1 MLDLGQTAAFLLA
14 AGLITL
20 APGPDNM
27 MVLGLGLSRGRRQ
40 GMVFGLGCALGCLSH
55 TVLAAVGLSAAIA
68 ASVTLFST
76 LKICGGLY
84 LAWLGFKA
92 IRGHAGQAAAAGGA
106 IESIRT
112 LFFRGLVAN
121 AINPK
126 VILFF
131 LAFLPQFVD
140 ANKGP
145 VGWQIIQ
152 LGVIFTAQ
160 AAVQFAAI
168 GWFSGYVGRWLAG
181 TPKAGQWLDRIA
193 GGVFMVFGARLI
205 LSR

>member
-1 MLDLGQTAAFLLA
+1 
-14 AGLITL
+14 
-20 APGPDNM
+20 
-27 MVLGLGLSRGRRQ
+27 
-40 GMVFGLGCALGCLSH
+40 
-55 TVLAAVGLSAAIA
+55 
-68 ASVTLFST
+68 

-92 IRGHAGQAAAAGGA
+92 IRGHGGQVAADGGSQ
-106 IESIRT
+106 ESIRT

-131 LAFLPQFVD
+131 LAFLPQFID
-140 ANKGP
+140 ANKGA
-145 VGWQIIQ
+145 VGWQIVQ

-168 GWFSGYVGRWLAG
+168 GWFSGHVGRWLAG
-181 TPKAGQWLDRIA
+181 TPKAGQWLDRLA
-193 GGVFMVFGARLI
+193 GGVFMLFGARLI
-205 LSR
+205 FSR

>member
-1 MLDLGQTAAFLLA
+1 
-14 AGLITL
+14 
-20 APGPDNM
+20 
-27 MVLGLGLSRGRRQ
+27 
-40 GMVFGLGCALGCLSH
+40 
-55 TVLAAVGLSAAIA
+55 
-68 ASVTLFST
+68 
-76 LKICGGLY
+76 
-84 LAWLGFKA
+84 
-92 IRGHAGQAAAAGGA
+92 GGA